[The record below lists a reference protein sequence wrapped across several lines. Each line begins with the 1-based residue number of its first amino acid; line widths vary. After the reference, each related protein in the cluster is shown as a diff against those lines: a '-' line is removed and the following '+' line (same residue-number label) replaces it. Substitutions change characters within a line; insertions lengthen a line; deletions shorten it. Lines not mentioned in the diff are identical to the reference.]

1 MLFYWYKTKTVTELS
16 NQQISINLHFRVT
29 VVTTC
34 CDGTKVNH
42 GKGLLCSDQ
51 HARNDYKVF
60 FVFEKSEYIHHS
72 INLCILSLSKKI
84 FDEAVHHS
92 LRPQQVLVR
101 HVATGD
107 T

>member
-1 MLFYWYKTKTVTELS
+1 MVRVYYVLI
-16 NQQISINLHFRVT
+16 NQAI
-29 VVTTC
+29 
-34 CDGTKVNH
+34 
-42 GKGLLCSDQ
+42 
-51 HARNDYKVF
+51 NDYKVL

-72 INLCILSLSKKI
+72 IKLCIPSLSKKI
-84 FDEAVHHS
+84 FDKAVHHS